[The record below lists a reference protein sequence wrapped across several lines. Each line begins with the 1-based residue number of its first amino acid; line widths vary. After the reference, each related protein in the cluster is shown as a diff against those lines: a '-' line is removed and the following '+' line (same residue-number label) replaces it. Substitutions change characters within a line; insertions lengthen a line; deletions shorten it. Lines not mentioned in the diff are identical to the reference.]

1 MLTLESIP
9 IAAKEVIGRELD
21 GETVLV
27 MTNQAQVKVINDT
40 GALIWASIDGARSVR
55 EIASL
60 VCEAFEVDRAV
71 AEQDTQDFI
80 EQLAS
85 QGIVQIF

>member
-27 MTNQAQVKVINDT
+27 LTNQAQVKVINET

-60 VCEAFEVDRAV
+60 VCAAFEVDLAV

-85 QGIVQIF
+85 QGIVQIV